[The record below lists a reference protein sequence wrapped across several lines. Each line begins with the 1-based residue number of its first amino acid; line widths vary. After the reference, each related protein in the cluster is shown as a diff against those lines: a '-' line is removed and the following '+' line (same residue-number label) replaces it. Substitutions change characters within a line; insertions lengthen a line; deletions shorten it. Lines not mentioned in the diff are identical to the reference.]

1 MIRTLTLLLL
11 FVVAVAPQALA
22 QCLKCEPNTV
32 TLEGVI
38 YSKDFPG
45 PPNYESIRRG
55 DERMRYWILR
65 LNKSVCVEG
74 DDFDH
79 NRASDVR
86 DLQLV
91 FPDESFYKRY
101 RASVRRG
108 ARFRVVGSLFHQE
121 TGHHV
126 TKILINVRSLVPLR
140 K

>member
-1 MIRTLTLLLL
+1 MIRTLTLSLFLLAATPGL
-11 FVVAVAPQALA
+11 LA
-22 QCLKCEPNTV
+22 QCLKCQPDTV

-38 YSKDFPG
+38 YARDFPG
-45 PPNYESIRRG
+45 PPNYESIRHG

-65 LNKSVCVEG
+65 LSKSTCVEG

-79 NRASDVR
+79 ATAANVR

-101 RASVRRG
+101 RALVQRR
-108 ARFRVVGSLFHQE
+108 ARFRVTGSLFHQE

-126 TKILINVRSLVPLR
+126 TKILVNVRSLVPLR
-140 K
+140 N